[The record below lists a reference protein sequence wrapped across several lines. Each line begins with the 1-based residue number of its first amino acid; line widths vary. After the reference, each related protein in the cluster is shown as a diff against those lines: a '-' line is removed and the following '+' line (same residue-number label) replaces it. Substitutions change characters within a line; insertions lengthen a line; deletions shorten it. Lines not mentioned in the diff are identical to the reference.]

1 MVNHRK
7 DFLCGV
13 VFVAISAILL
23 FCVERYIPKSSSQIS
38 PVGPDGFPRMIVLI
52 MLALSLLLLAINFV
66 KIKRTKAG
74 FLDKNLSLAK
84 MGWVELPAV
93 LLIVLLIGYSVAIG
107 ELGFL
112 MATLVFTTL
121 LLLLMK
127 IKTWWW
133 YGVCYGF
140 TFVVHLIFTLVL
152 KVALP

>member
-1 MVNHRK
+1 MVNQRK
-7 DFLCGV
+7 DFFCGIT
-13 VFVAISAILL
+13 FVAFSVISL

-52 MLALSLLLLAINFV
+52 MLVLSLFLLAINFV
-66 KIKRTKAG
+66 KIKKTKVG
-74 FLDKNLSLAK
+74 FFDKNSFLVK
-84 MGWVELPAV
+84 MSGVELSAM
-93 LLIVLLIGYSVAIG
+93 LLTALLIGYSMAIG

-112 MATLVFTTL
+112 MATLIFTTL

-127 IKTWWW
+127 IKIWWW

-140 TFVVHLIFTLVL
+140 TFMVHLIFTLVL